1 MSVKLP
7 PSPKT
12 KTFTTPLH
20 CLTLP
25 KEEQEGEKSRPL
37 LHTGQRLSSR
47 CMSCAP
53 ALIDSH
59 GRTISYLR
67 ISVTDRCDLRCRY
80 CMAEHMTFLPRAKVL
95 SLDEMAIIAERFIAR
110 GIRKIRLTGGEPL
123 VRRDVDQLVHR
134 LGRHVGAGLD
144 ELTMTTNGN
153 RLADHA
159 KALVDAG
166 MRRINV
172 SLDSRDSDLFRH
184 ITRHGDVERVIGGI
198 FAARDAGLKVKI
210 NMVALKGQND
220 AEIAPMLA
228 WAVNEGLDL
237 TLIETMPLG
246 MIDEDRADRFL
257 PLTAVMDDL
266 QSQFTLVRDSHN
278 SGGPARYWSVDG
290 TDTRL
295 GLISPLTANFCST
308 CNRVRLT
315 TEGLL
320 YTCLGHDD
328 QVDLK
333 TILREQGVSGLD
345 VALDSAMNTK
355 PERHTFDISAPA
367 PAVGRHMSVTG
378 G

>member
-1 MSVKLP
+1 
-7 PSPKT
+7 
-12 KTFTTPLH
+12 
-20 CLTLP
+20 
-25 KEEQEGEKSRPL
+25 
-37 LHTGQRLSSR
+37 
-47 CMSCAP
+47 MSCAP
-53 ALIDSH
+53 NLIDSPLIDGH

-80 CMAEHMTFLPRAKVL
+80 CMAEHMTFLPKAAVL

-123 VRRDVDQLVHR
+123 VRRDVGQLVRR
-134 LGRHVGAGLD
+134 LGNHVGHGLD

-153 RLADHA
+153 HLVEHSA
-159 KALVDAG
+159 ALVDAG

-172 SLDSRDSDLFRH
+172 SLDTRDPELFRH
-184 ITRHGDVERVIGGI
+184 ITRHGDVARVIGGI
-198 FAARDAGLKVKI
+198 FAARDAGLRVKI

-220 AEIAPMLA
+220 REIGSMLA
-228 WAVNEGLDL
+228 WCRDEGLDL

-246 MIDEDRADRFL
+246 AIDEDRTDRFV
-257 PLTAVMDDL
+257 PLGAVLDDL
-266 QSQFTLVRDSHN
+266 KAEFPLVRDTHD
-278 SGGPARYWSVDG
+278 SGGPARYWRIDG
-290 TDTRL
+290 SDTRL

-315 TEGLL
+315 TEGIL

-333 TILREQGVSGLD
+333 TMLRVQGVAGLD
-345 VALDSAMNTK
+345 AALDAAMGSK
-355 PERHTFDISAPA
+355 PPAHEFDIAAAA
-367 PAVGRHMSVTG
+367 PAVSRHMSVTG